1 MFGHF
6 VGCHKIRLEI
16 CLWWVFSYIKALFI
30 CDFSAM
36 LSWGASCDFFS
47 GSAGQYVC
55 DVRHLPRASW
65 VEGNRHSRT
74 QWCSYFSR
82 RSVIQIGWIF
92 KLEAFDIALTRIQN
106 HVYVMMTEWPA
117 GLCQNCN
124 FGFFDQRGEV
134 FQTVLDVNPL
144 QVLQFHTSL
153 LVWWPSP
160 YVRVMGASERENC
173 KLYFSQ

>member
-30 CDFSAM
+30 CDFIAM

-65 VEGNRHSRT
+65 VEGNRHSRA

-82 RSVIQIGWIF
+82 RSVIGWIF
-92 KLEAFDIALTRIQN
+92 KFWSFWHCLVDSHKNHVSMLLWLNGQLAFAKTVTLAFLTREARSFKLCLMLTPFKFYNFIQ
-106 HVYVMMTEWPA
+106 VY
-117 GLCQNCN
+117 
-124 FGFFDQRGEV
+124 
-134 FQTVLDVNPL
+134 
-144 QVLQFHTSL
+144 
-153 LVWWPSP
+153 
-160 YVRVMGASERENC
+160 
-173 KLYFSQ
+173 